1 MTLTTR
7 KRTIMPP
14 LRVWG
19 VFSKRGK
26 LLFVDCQRKP
36 RPEWDYFPQDGETV
50 RILRIMED
58 THE

>member
-1 MTLTTR
+1 
-7 KRTIMPP
+7 MPP